1 MRPNLCVCVCVFC
14 IVYVRVCA
22 HVCVFV
28 CVLCKSLEFM
38 LINCRHHCLCST
50 MNFILL
56 TCAVGSLYIIEYC
69 SAHAP
74 IARID
79 LLFTLLLAVDL
90 ELISLPP
97 QSGCAQCEVGLGRQ
111 EVHGQWTLSLST
123 FVSRSNEAC
132 ASLRLFLPCLSKH
145 FICDFHPVVDVCQF
159 SQSHPPSSNLQN
171 SLLHSTFS
179 FIK

>member
-1 MRPNLCVCVCVFC
+1 
-14 IVYVRVCA
+14 
-22 HVCVFV
+22 
-28 CVLCKSLEFM
+28 
-38 LINCRHHCLCST
+38 

-97 QSGCAQCEVGLGRQ
+97 QSGCAQCEWVWGGGRFTVNGRYPSQ
-111 EVHGQWTLSLST
+111 PLCHAAMKRVPL
-123 FVSRSNEAC
+123 FASN
-132 ASLRLFLPCLSKH
+132 FLPCLSKH

>member
-1 MRPNLCVCVCVFC
+1 MCVCVFLFCFVYVRVCTRVCVCVF
-14 IVYVRVCA
+14 
-22 HVCVFV
+22 
-28 CVLCKSLEFM
+28 VLCKSLEFM
-38 LINCRHHCLCST
+38 LINRRYDFPCST
-50 MNFILL
+50 MNSILL
-56 TCAVGSLYIIEYC
+56 TYAVGSLYIIVCC

-74 IARID
+74 IARIY

-97 QSGCAQCEVGLGRQ
+97 QSGWVQCEGGGVTVNGRCPSQ
-111 EVHGQWTLSLST
+111 PLCHGAI
-123 FVSRSNEAC
+123 NETC

-159 SQSHPPSSNLQN
+159 SQSNPPTSFNLQN
-171 SLLHSTFS
+171 SLLHSTCS